1 MDVFHQ
7 VVNLLAGEAF
17 HFRGARIRNCTGKS
31 VRLEIETDAYE
42 VRKVR
47 NKDAPVSE
55 QDTNKH
61 CRVCR

>member
-1 MDVFHQ
+1 MNVFHQ

-47 NKDAPVSE
+47 NKDAQVSV
-55 QDTNKH
+55 QDTKK
-61 CRVCR
+61 RVRLQ